1 MANVPVKFL
10 SEIAL
15 EHALQKYPTNE
26 RLLKLH
32 WAVSPGKV
40 ERVDVR
46 YSDGQEE
53 VDWIKANRAKYKGKW
68 VVLLGSRVLG
78 MGDDLKTAMR
88 MAREQQYEGTPL
100 MHFSSSTV
108 WGQRPAMST

>member
-1 MANVPVKFL
+1 MTEPVVEQQESALIQVLERVKDL
-10 SEIAL
+10 LGDGRLKAARELL

-46 YSDGQEE
+46 YSDGQAE
-53 VDWIKANRAKYKGKW
+53 VDWIKANRAKYKGRW
-68 VVLLGSRVLG
+68 VVRLGS
-78 MGDDLKTAMR
+78 
-88 MAREQQYEGTPL
+88 
-100 MHFSSSTV
+100 
-108 WGQRPAMST
+108 